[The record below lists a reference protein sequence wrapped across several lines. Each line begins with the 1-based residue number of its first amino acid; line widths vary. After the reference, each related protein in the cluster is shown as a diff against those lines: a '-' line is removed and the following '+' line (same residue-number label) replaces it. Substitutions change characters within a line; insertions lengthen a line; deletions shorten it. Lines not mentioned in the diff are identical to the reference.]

1 MASLCRIS
9 SKSSSKFTPIA
20 HWIHPC
26 LECYRIRI
34 WKRKRQGRPWWQEAN
49 HIQQCQSWLTIPRRS
64 YRSLLASRQVRHP
77 YGCRCPRLPCCRFGI
92 LVRRDFGIGWKCRSW
107 QQEDSYH
114 SSSHSLAVK
123 NDEELNKLLGNVTIA
138 SGGVLPNIHA
148 VLLPKKST
156 KGKGGSQDVRS
167 CSFPLSRTIDYKV
180 SQILFSLHN
189 RSSKSWKH
197 FPSKQPTGYFHTHP
211 FWQRPVLIMLII
223 CVAWIFFVRTKS
235 STCTIL
241 FFFMLT
247 SFCRVSPYRSLD
259 FLVYSQ
265 YGTTAV
271 ITIAPMFH

>member
-1 MASLCRIS
+1 MLIEFILASNVTGSGSGKGKGKGGRGD
-9 SKSSSKFTPIA
+9 KKQTTSSSVKAGLQFPVG
-20 HWIHPC
+20 
-26 LECYRIRI
+26 RIGRYL
-34 WKRKRQGRPWWQEAN
+34 RQGKYATRMGAGAPVYLAAVLEYLCAEILELAGN
-49 HIQQCQSWLTIPRRS
+49 AARDNKKTRIIPR
-64 YRSLLASRQVRHP
+64 H
-77 YGCRCPRLPCCRFGI
+77 I
-92 LVRRDFGIGWKCRSW
+92 T
-107 QQEDSYH
+107 
-114 SSSHSLAVK
+114 LAVK

-223 CVAWIFFVRTKS
+223 CVA
-235 STCTIL
+235 
-241 FFFMLT
+241 
-247 SFCRVSPYRSLD
+247 
-259 FLVYSQ
+259 
-265 YGTTAV
+265 
-271 ITIAPMFH
+271 